1 MREKFRRWWPWLLAA
16 LLLLSLIPILSVG
29 RYARAAA
36 DDYGYGIFTH
46 QALQNGRGFLRA
58 IWRTATGYYDSWQG
72 TFSALALMSLTPCIW
87 SEQAYWLT
95 PVVMLLSLVGGTLRL
110 SHTLCRR
117 LAGGT
122 GRQGLVVAIAL
133 LLPSVQCLSAP
144 LHSFFWWNGAVYYT
158 FTYGMFL
165 LYVDCL
171 VRLLLEERPCRVGIW
186 LPGVVLGIF
195 LGGSNYVSALLGAL
209 LAGLTL
215 CYVLFGRRERLRPA
229 LALFLAL
236 AVPFVVSMAAPGN
249 RVRQG
254 YETAM
259 PPLEAI
265 GASIAQA
272 WEDCLDWPNWLTLV
286 CFLALIP
293 LLWSLTGVRQRRFP
307 LPVLFSLFT
316 FLLFAAQNAPHFY
329 AESIPGPERLRNIIY
344 FSHYWLILINAF
356 YWLGWVRRAILPHI
370 KQYLPSEPAVGR
382 LNAAWLAALALILLG
397 WLPHYWPELTAVRC
411 SAALTDGSAAAY
423 ARERDARIPI
433 LLDPEVTDPRFA
445 PLEHRPDLLYLGDI
459 TEDPRN
465 WHNNTVAVF
474 YGKRSVALTVS
485 STKKIDRI
493 RTPVRPVENLL

>member
-1 MREKFRRWWPWLLAA
+1 MREKLRRWWPWLLAA
-16 LLLLSLIPILSVG
+16 LLLLSLIPILSLG

-58 IWRTATGYYDSWQG
+58 IWHTATGYYDSWQG

-95 PVVMLLSLVGGTLRL
+95 PVVMLLSLVVGTLRL

-122 GRQGLVVAIAL
+122 GRQGLVVATAL
-133 LLPSVQCLSAP
+133 LLPSIQCLKAP

-171 VRLLLEERPCRVGIW
+171 VRLLLEERPGRVGIW
-186 LPGVVLGIF
+186 LPGVLLGIF
-195 LGGSNYVSALLGAL
+195 LGGSNYVSALLATL

-215 CYVLFGRRERLRPA
+215 CYALFLRRERLCPA

-236 AVPFVVSMAAPGN
+236 AVPFAVSILAPGN
-249 RVRQG
+249 QVRQG
-254 YETAM
+254 YETGM

-293 LLWSLTGVRQRRFP
+293 LLWKLTGLRERHFP
-307 LPVLFSLFT
+307 LPVLFTLFT

-344 FSHYWLILINAF
+344 FSHYWLILINEF
-356 YWLGWVRRAILPHI
+356 YWLGWVHRAVLPRV
-370 KQYLPSEPAVGR
+370 KDRLPAALTLTR
-382 LNAAWLAALALILLG
+382 LKAAWLAVTAVVLLG

-411 SAALTDGSAAAY
+411 SAALADGSAAAY
-423 ARERDARIPI
+423 AQERDARIPA
-433 LLDPEVTDPRFA
+433 LLDPEVTDPRFE
-445 PLEHRPDLLYLGDI
+445 PLEHRPALLYLGDI
-459 TEDPRN
+459 TANPSD
-465 WHNNTVAVF
+465 WHNNTMAVF
-474 YGKRSVALTVS
+474 YGKHSVALKS
-485 STKKIDRI
+485 
-493 RTPVRPVENLL
+493 